1 MSWDPALYLK
11 YGGERTRP
19 AADLLA
25 RIPVMEPHHVVDLGC
40 GPGNSTAL
48 LAARWP
54 SAHITAV
61 DADAAM
67 LERAWHSGPRCRYVR
82 ADITTWEP
90 DQVPEVIFS
99 NAVLHW
105 LDNHSAVFPR
115 LMNLLPPGGVLAVQ
129 MPRNFDAPSHTLL
142 RQVARNGPWADKL
155 APLLRE
161 KPVAEPEVYHR
172 WLAPLSDAL
181 EIWETTYLVRLSGA
195 DPVLSWMRGTALR
208 PLLDALDPKVAA
220 QYEAAYA
227 ERLREAYPREADGV
241 TLFPFRRLFIVAT
254 RTEAFSP
261 AADT

>member
-25 RIPVMEPHHVVDLGC
+25 RVPVTDPSQVVDLGC

-54 SAHITAV
+54 AAHIAAV
-61 DADAAM
+61 DADPNM
-67 LERAWHSGPRCRYVR
+67 LDRARRSGPRCRYVH
-82 ADITTWEP
+82 ADIAAWQP
-90 DQVPEVIFS
+90 DQPPDVIFS

-105 LDNHSAVFPR
+105 LDDHAALFPR
-115 LMNLLPPGGVLAVQ
+115 LVRLLPAGGVLAVQ
-129 MPRNFDAPSHTLL
+129 MPHNFDAPSHTLL
-142 RQVARNGPWADKL
+142 RQVARGGPWAPTL
-155 APLLRE
+155 EPLLRD
-161 KPVAEPEVYHR
+161 KPVAALETYHR
-172 WLAPLSDAL
+172 WLAPLSSAL

-208 PLLDALDPKVAA
+208 PLLDALDPKAA
-220 QYEAAYA
+220 GMYEAAYA
-227 ERLREAYPREADGV
+227 ERLRDAYPREPDGI

-254 RTEAFSP
+254 RAEG
-261 AADT
+261 

>member
-25 RIPVMEPHHVVDLGC
+25 RVPVIDPLQVVDLGC

-54 SAHITAV
+54 SAHVTAI
-61 DADAAM
+61 DSDHAM
-67 LERAWHSGPRCRYVR
+67 LDRAWRSGPRCRYLQ
-82 ADITTWEP
+82 ADITTWQP
-90 DQVPEVIFS
+90 DQPPDVIFS

-105 LDNHSAVFPR
+105 LDDHATLFPR
-115 LMNLLPPGGVLAVQ
+115 LMRLLPPGGVLAVQ
-129 MPRNFDAPSHTLL
+129 MPCNFEAPSHALL
-142 RQVARNGPWADKL
+142 RQVARSGPWAKTL
-155 APLLRE
+155 EPLLRD
-161 KPVAEPEVYHR
+161 KPVAEPEIYHR
-172 WLAPLSDAL
+172 WVAPLSSAL

-195 DPVLSWMRGTALR
+195 DPVLSWVRGTALR
-208 PLLDALDPKVAA
+208 PLLDALDDKAA
-220 QYEAAYA
+220 GMYEATYA

-254 RTEAFSP
+254 RAEE
-261 AADT
+261 